1 MQVEGNKTPYE
12 QYVFFVNRFIET
24 GEPVEHKIIDD
35 LREPA
40 LNYVA
45 LIKSEKEERLVGL
58 MRTLVD
64 ISDAIGLT
72 KKNFTEQDAILVQG
86 LSQLNQLVQE
96 AGSSFSRT
104 QKELITLID
113 ENIANIDTLQI
124 KRKALLDVYN
134 KEMERLSVGLVKLLS
149 SYKQT
154 KSEAE
159 INDIEFRAAIEML
172 DTVQSRRLEAGLKF
186 VEDISEENGDEMQ
199 MNELPVI
206 EIDERITDFYLQEYS
221 GNPTPLSVHENH
233 YTYVVTSK
241 GVPLLLSLNMI
252 DTKRKEKRLE
262 KNLMRHLM
270 LSSSIKEFAKYHG
283 SFTLNTTTKK
293 MRDFFANIRPGDTG
307 LPVSVHTT
315 EYYTMTGEELF
326 EKEQISEEDKLSLL
340 LQLLLALYEA
350 KSQFNLEYNR
360 VNSDYL
366 RYIKLDQP
374 VVEERHTKSKIPL
387 KIKGAYRV
395 KLLHHDHLK
404 KRSTEEGATVYL
416 EHDDYTGFFS
426 VVKSFQLSEKKQS
439 VFLKAQ
445 KSKGRDAFKNLFTLF
460 AAKQ

>member
-40 LNYVA
+40 LNYVT
-45 LIKSEKEERLVGL
+45 LIRREKEEKFVSLTRD
-58 MRTLVD
+58 LVD

-86 LSQLNQLVQE
+86 LSQLNQLVKE
-96 AGSSFSRT
+96 AISPLSRT
-104 QKELITLID
+104 QKEMITLID
-113 ENIANIDTLQI
+113 EDIANIDTLLL
-124 KRKALLDVYN
+124 KRNVLFDVYN
-134 KEMERLSVGLVKLLS
+134 KEMERLSVGQANLILN
-149 SYKQT
+149 YKQIKT
-154 KSEAE
+154 KAE

-172 DTVQSRRLEAGLKF
+172 DTVQSRRLEASLKF
-186 VEDISEENGDEMQ
+186 VEDISEDDDGEMQ

-206 EIDERITDFYLQEYS
+206 EIDERITAFYLQDYS
-221 GNPTPLSVHENH
+221 GKPTPLSVHENH

-252 DTKRKEKRLE
+252 VTERKEKRLE

-270 LSSSIKEFAKYHG
+270 LSSIKEFAKYHG

-293 MRDFFANIRPGDTG
+293 MRDFFANIRAGDTD

-315 EYYTMTGEELF
+315 EYYTMTREELF

-366 RYIKLDQP
+366 RYIKLAQP

-404 KRSTEEGATVYL
+404 KSATEEGATVYL

-426 VVKSFQLSEKKQS
+426 VVKSFQLSEKKQA
-439 VFLKAQ
+439 VLLKAQ
-445 KSKGRDAFKNLFTLF
+445 KSKGKDAFKNLFTLF